1 MGEDGWFWDRRYRE
15 EGAIWGDGPSVTA
28 LLASQLLRPRS
39 RVLDVGFG
47 YGRDLTFLLREGHRA
62 CGIDLS
68 AEGRRQAEARLRR
81 AGVEAEWLRTG
92 RFEDGELP
100 GGPFDAVLSHRM
112 AHLLLTPGEVR
123 RFAARAWQ
131 VLRPGGVL
139 AVAARDLRDL
149 DPAEMV
155 AVGEDVYEY
164 RRRPGHRIRYWGT
177 ATFREAFGP
186 GFAVEALTRATE
198 GETAARPAPC
208 RLTVLVGRKR
218 ADGAG
223 GGPAEEERR

>member
-1 MGEDGWFWDRRYRE
+1 MGEDDGFWDRRYRE
-15 EGAIWGDGPSVTA
+15 EGAIWGDAPSVTA
-28 LLASQLLRPRS
+28 RLAARRLRAGS

-47 YGRDLTFLLREGHRA
+47 YGRDLAFLLRQGHRA

-81 AGVEAEWLRTG
+81 EGVAPEWLRTG
-92 RFEDGELP
+92 RFEDGPLP

-112 AHLLLTPGEVR
+112 AHLLLAPAEAR

-155 AVGEDVYEY
+155 EVGEGVYEY
-164 RRRPGHRIRYWGT
+164 RRRPGHRIRYWGR

-186 GFAVEALTRATE
+186 GFEALTLTEATE

-218 ADGAG
+218 ASDGW
-223 GGPAEEERR
+223 AEEERR